1 MSKPDVNEFNLQTFL
16 LGTSIV
22 LSLVGLSGASI
33 LTLVI
38 ASAWILSKGERK
50 LGNDLHQY
58 IFMVCVILQ
67 ALDAYRSDYLPTILA
82 PWLIGA
88 VMTVLVLHRHHN
100 LGKGENLLEFIIL
113 STWLSSGMYLIL
125 AEIDG
130 WMMGTILIMTPLI
143 IKQYEFGEFHRKPAL
158 IISSIL
164 GIQGTQFLLWLDVR
178 NDTISEIMPPHST
191 WIMVFTGILL
201 GTLVYALVGHLVD
214 DDETH
219 EQE

>member
-22 LSLVGLSGASI
+22 LSLVGLPGASI

-38 ASAWILSKGERK
+38 ASTWILSKGERQ

-67 ALDAYRSDYLPTILA
+67 ALDAHRSDYLPAIFA

-88 VMTVLVLHRHHN
+88 AMTVLVLHRHHN
-100 LGKGENLLEFIIL
+100 LGKGENILQFIIL
-113 STWLSSGMYLIL
+113 SAWLSSGMYLIL
-125 AEIDG
+125 AEIEG

-143 IKQYEFGEFHRKPAL
+143 IRQYEFGEFHRKPAL

-164 GIQGTQFLLWLDVR
+164 GIQGTELLLWLDVR
-178 NDTISEIMPPHST
+178 NGTVSEIMPAHST
-191 WIMVFTGILL
+191 WIMVFTGILF
-201 GTLVYALVGHLVD
+201 GTLAYALVGHLVD
-214 DDETH
+214 YETH